1 MDPRLAE
8 KVLRGDRK
16 AVSRAISLVENKEEG
31 YVELLSRLYPHTGK
45 AFVIGVTGPPGT
57 GKSSLVDQLVRAFR
71 LRQMNA
77 AVLAIDPTS
86 PISGGAILWRSGEDA
101 QSHP

>member
-31 YVELLSRLYPHTGK
+31 YVELLSRLTHTRERH
-45 AFVIGVTGPPGT
+45 
-57 GKSSLVDQLVRAFR
+57 S
-71 LRQMNA
+71 
-77 AVLAIDPTS
+77 
-86 PISGGAILWRSGEDA
+86 
-101 QSHP
+101 